1 MSTEAQTVVVIQ
13 DASRDVS
20 LKGIRRALE
29 KLSVKAGDQLII
41 VAILDW
47 FSSPSMFSFFGRK
60 SCKDSFTFSTLST
73 FNLITNVKNRTGLAC
88 SPVQGV

>member
-1 MSTEAQTVVVIQ
+1 MKGKSFKSDNIEREREGMMSTEPQSQTVVVIQ

-20 LKGIRRALE
+20 LKAIQNALK

-60 SCKDSFTFSTLST
+60 SCKDSFT
-73 FNLITNVKNRTGLAC
+73 LA
-88 SPVQGV
+88 PV